1 MWLLVFMIFVMPFE
15 TNPYLKISDSFL
27 GVIQDFTFIKLL
39 GMLGFSWA
47 ALKLAQGEESD
58 SLFSSPQ
65 ARLFLAFV
73 ACMLFAGVLSGSG
86 FLAISRYVAFL
97 LFMPFVLVSI
107 RTHEDLRKVIYALAL
122 TFIVVFPY
130 ALRQMFRYGGRLGTG
145 LSETN
150 YLGANLVLVIPIA
163 FAVGSTQTEPL
174 KRKLWMAAGCALV
187 FMLFLTSSRG
197 GFLGLLVALLAFT
210 YRKRGV
216 RGALMVLFVI
226 LLAALPTGLGE
237 RMVATLTKADAE
249 IVGLEASNRAH
260 SALFY
265 AGLRMIADAPLTGV
279 GPQNFKPLSLQ
290 YAPEL
295 HKSFI
300 AHNTYLELAAETGIP
315 VLILFLLLMAAALRT
330 LGRATRLRGSPE
342 ARELAGWAEGLRCG
356 LLGFMVSSAFISAQ
370 FEKMFWVAMFT
381 TIVVGRQIAMHAES
395 RVAVEATPAP
405 GQDLT
410 LVPAPTR

>member
-27 GVIQDFTFIKLL
+27 GVFQDFTFIKLL

-47 ALKLAQGEESD
+47 ALKLAQGDDSD
-58 SLFSSPQ
+58 ALFSSSQ

-86 FLAISRYVAFL
+86 FLAISRYFAFL

-107 RTHEDLRKVIYALAL
+107 RTHEDLRRVVYALAL

-130 ALRQMFRYGGRLGTG
+130 AIRQMLRYGGRLGTG

-163 FAVGSTQTEPL
+163 FAIGSTQTEPL
-174 KRKLWMAAGCALV
+174 KRKLWMAAGGVLV

-197 GFLGLLVALLAFT
+197 GFLGLLVAVLAYT
-210 YRKRGV
+210 YRRRGM
-216 RGALMVLFVI
+216 RGALTVLFVL
-226 LLAALPTGLGE
+226 LLAALPTGIGE

-249 IVGLEASNRAH
+249 IAGLEASNRAH
-260 SALFY
+260 SALFF
-265 AGLRMIADAPLTGV
+265 AGLKMIADAPLTGV

-295 HKSFI
+295 PKSFI

-315 VLILFLLLMAAALRT
+315 VLVLFLLLMAAALKT

-381 TIVVGRQIAMHAES
+381 TIVVGRQIAMHE
-395 RVAVEATPAP
+395 REVAVEATPPAS
-405 GQDLT
+405 DLT
-410 LVPAPTR
+410 LAPATPR